1 MKRVLKIGAVLMFL
15 ALIYL
20 VYSYYPRLTI
30 VTGFSAKNIASGV
43 YYANRSIESIES
55 GDNDF
60 SILPLADNQTDKN
73 TRSVVSSFFG
83 IKERKAV
90 FIEGLGAVLLQEG
103 AETPPV
109 IPKPKRNKIAK
120 NLPYPYGNLPQKDTV
135 FSAVNYDLLKKAVEN
150 AFDKPAEELKKTRSL
165 LVIYKDQI
173 LAEKYAPGFD
183 AQTPILGWS
192 MTKSI
197 TSTIY
202 GILQKQGRIDIDQ
215 KTGIEAWQNDS
226 RSAITYKDLL
236 HMNSG
241 LEWEEDYGDLSDV
254 TRMLYVADNMGE
266 VQVNKPMV
274 GKINE
279 SWNYSSGTSNVLA
292 GPLLR
297 KLFPDEQ
304 AYLNFWYEELLD
316 KIGMHSAQIETDLSG
331 NFVGSSYAWANT
343 RDWGKFGLLYLHK
356 GNWNGEQIFDPSWA
370 KFVAT
375 PTNGSN
381 GRYGGHF
388 WLNAGGVYPD
398 APRDLYSAN
407 GFQGQMVFIIPSK
420 QVVIVRTGLTE
431 DPEFDFNKML
441 KEILA
446 AIQ

>member
-1 MKRVLKIGAVLMFL
+1 
-15 ALIYL
+15 
-20 VYSYYPRLTI
+20 
-30 VTGFSAKNIASGV
+30 
-43 YYANRSIESIES
+43 
-55 GDNDF
+55 
-60 SILPLADNQTDKN
+60 
-73 TRSVVSSFFG
+73 
-83 IKERKAV
+83 
-90 FIEGLGAVLLQEG
+90 
-103 AETPPV
+103 
-109 IPKPKRNKIAK
+109 
-120 NLPYPYGNLPQKDTV
+120 
-135 FSAVNYDLLKKAVEN
+135 
-150 AFDKPAEELKKTRSL
+150 
-165 LVIYKDQI
+165 VIYKDQI

-183 AQTPILGWS
+183 ETTPILGWS

-215 KTGIEAWQNDS
+215 KTGIEAWQNDG

-236 HMNSG
+236 QMNSG
-241 LEWEEDYGDLSDV
+241 LEWEEVYGYLSDV

-356 GNWNGEQIFDPSWA
+356 GNWNGEQIFDPSWS